1 MKMHRS
7 RLASQLASALIC
19 GVLKI
24 PAEKKPNPVE
34 KEPRGP
40 NIQAK
45 KELEQIPVGKKPN
58 PVDLI
63 FNPVDKK
70 PSRHESGEPGV
81 GIREIRGGESGK
93 SGVRLN
99 P

>member
-1 MKMHRS
+1 MHRS

-63 FNPVDKK
+63 FNPVEKK
-70 PSRHESGEPGV
+70 PSPIHGLGGSG
-81 GIREIRGGESGK
+81 RGLGTPLIS
-93 SGVRLN
+93 LIHN